1 MAILAEQTFTNQAD
15 QPISLDGFWE
25 VAVNVTVHTLSG
37 DDIITGTGSNSEILN
52 FGVINTGNG
61 NDTVDALDNRFIGS
75 GTTGLPPVLWTV
87 LRPPLWTLYGLFEPV
102 LHRQW
107 G

>member
-37 DDIITGTGSNSEILN
+37 DDIITGTGSNSGILN
-52 FGVINTGNG
+52 FGTIKTGNG
-61 NDTVDALDNRFIGS
+61 NDTVDALGNRFIGS
-75 GTTGLPPVLWTV
+75 GTTDH
-87 LRPPLWTLYGLFEPV
+87 RPRTTD
-102 LHRQW
+102 HRPRQR
-107 G
+107 

>member
-1 MAILAEQTFTNQAD
+1 MVATITDLSRRSDGGPFALPLAFAQAD
-15 QPISLDGFWE
+15 GLLRTWMQ
-25 VAVNVTVHTLSG
+25 AVNAQNTSQELS
-37 DDIITGTGSNSEILN
+37 ILTGPG
-52 FGVINTGNG
+52 
-61 NDTVDALDNRFIGS
+61 
-75 GTTGLPPVLWTV
+75 GLPPVLWTV